1 MGDGLFGRW
10 FFEMNW
16 KIFFPIGK
24 KSSASTCGGEYFP
37 YWEKIGNELFPKGK
51 LYGTG
56 KWLSLPH
63 LYQWPSW
70 AS

>member
-1 MGDGLFGRW
+1 MGDGLFCAG
-10 FFEMNW
+10 FFEMNS

-24 KSSASTCGGEYFP
+24 KPSAPASGGEYFP
-37 YWEKIGNELFPKGK
+37 YWEKSGSELFPKNK

-56 KWLSLPH
+56 KWVDLPL

-70 AS
+70 AR